1 MSDHLSNPLKADSLL
16 PRFAQLR
23 TEAGAPR
30 PRKTLLVES
39 LGELEGAIDELR
51 VTEEELRQHQRL
63 LAEAWQAAE
72 STSEWNRGMFE
83 GAGECMVA
91 TDPGGLI
98 RDVSHAASDLFGV
111 RPEHLR
117 GKPLAVF
124 VPDDQ
129 RREFHT
135 RLDGATNSAGPMEWE
150 MLISAPGQAPRW
162 VVARV
167 APFAPR
173 TAAAGLHWTLRD
185 VTSRRAA
192 DESRA
197 EAVETLKLALNA
209 SDRATVLLDVDGTVM
224 LWTPAAECLLGW
236 TEAEV
241 AGARVPA
248 FDEFAERV
256 IDRVASQKTAGEPAQ
271 LPVRARTKDGAELDL
286 EVKVSPL
293 AGAEGTPRGTVLHL
307 AVAAAADEEVVP
319 AAAAVAP
326 EAQAAQPAPGTRSS
340 WSEAEARRVLLSVPQ
355 GGDLVEGLRQG
366 IAAGVYLGHLRP
378 GDRLP
383 SIREVTRHTGHDHR
397 YVSAAYRRLA
407 TEGVVE
413 IRTRHGVVVG
423 SGPQPAE
430 APENETA
437 AWLAGVIG
445 QAAEV
450 QVKVPHLPDL
460 VRKWTAAAAVR
471 CLCVDG
477 TEDGLAS
484 LTAELGGQWGFETR
498 RLNAADGP
506 RRDDLLTALREADLV
521 VTTPFHVAAV
531 ESAARAAGV
540 PVVVLEASPDIVA
553 AAEERLR
560 EGPLTAVV
568 TDPRYGERLRCM
580 AGGERLNVVLADDV
594 AAVEALDGAEPVL
607 LTRAAQQKV
616 KRSLRLLAPVS
627 PSFSSS
633 RAGDLAAVL
642 IRRNLSALRNGG

>member
-1 MSDHLSNPLKADSLL
+1 MPDQHPNPLLADSLL

-23 TEAGAPR
+23 SEAGGPQPR
-30 PRKTLLVES
+30 ETLLVES
-39 LGELEGAIDELR
+39 LGELECAIEELR
-51 VTEEELRQHQRL
+51 VTEEELRQHQGL

-72 STSEWNRGMFE
+72 STSEWNRDLFE
-83 GAGECMVA
+83 GAGECMLA
-91 TDPGGLI
+91 TDLGGLI
-98 RDVSHAASDLFGV
+98 RDVNRAAGVLFGV

-124 VPDDQ
+124 VPEDQ
-129 RREFHT
+129 RREFRL
-135 RLDGATNSAGPMEWE
+135 RLDRAGKSGEPMEWE
-150 MLISAPGQAPRW
+150 LLIAARGQAPRW
-162 VVARV
+162 VEARV

-185 VTSRRAA
+185 VTARRAA
-192 DESRA
+192 DQSRT
-197 EAVETLKLALNA
+197 EAVETLRLALNT

-224 LWTPAAECLLGW
+224 LWTTAAECLLGW

-256 IDRVASQKTAGEPAQ
+256 IDRVASQKNDGEAARV
-271 LPVRARTKDGAELDL
+271 PVRGRTKDGAELDL

-293 AGAEGTPRGTVLHL
+293 AGTGGTARGTVLHL
-307 AVAAAADEEVVP
+307 ALAGAAEAETVQP
-319 AAAAVAP
+319 AAAAP
-326 EAQAAQPAPGTRSS
+326 EAQAAQPVAVGRAS

-355 GGDLVEGLRQG
+355 GGDLVEALRQG

-383 SIREVTRHTGHDHR
+383 SIREVTRYTGHDHR
-397 YVSAAYRRLA
+397 YVSAAYRRLS

-423 SGPQPAE
+423 RGPQPAE

-445 QAAEV
+445 QAADV

-460 VRKWTAAAAVR
+460 VRRWTAAAAVR

-484 LTAELGGQWGFETR
+484 LTAELGGQWGFDTR

-521 VTTPFHVAAV
+521 VTTPFHAAAV
-531 ESAARAAGV
+531 ESAARTAGV
-540 PVVVLEASPDIVA
+540 PVVVLEASQDIVV
-553 AAEERLR
+553 AAEDRLR

-568 TDPRYGERLRCM
+568 VDPRHGERLRCM

-594 AAVEALDGAEPVL
+594 AAVEALDPAEPVL

-616 KRSLRLLAPVS
+616 KRSMRLLAPVS

>member
-1 MSDHLSNPLKADSLL
+1 MLDRQLNPLKSDSLL
-16 PRFAQLR
+16 PRFTQLR
-23 TEAGAPR
+23 TEAGGPR

-39 LGELEGAIDELR
+39 LGELECAIEELR
-51 VTEEELRQHQRL
+51 VTEEELRQYQRL

-72 STSEWNRGMFE
+72 STSEWNRDLFE
-83 GAGECMVA
+83 GAGECMLA

-98 RDVSHAASDLFGV
+98 RDLNRAAGALFGG
-111 RPEHLR
+111 RPDHLR

-129 RREFHT
+129 RREFRM
-135 RLDGATNSAGPMEWE
+135 RLERAGKSGESMEWE
-150 MLISAPGQAPRW
+150 MQISARGEEPRW
-162 VVARV
+162 VEARV
-167 APFAPR
+167 EPFAPR
-173 TAAAGLHWTLRD
+173 TAAGGLHWTLRD
-185 VTSRRAA
+185 VTARRAA
-192 DESRA
+192 DQSRT

-224 LWTPAAECLLGW
+224 LWTPAAERLLGW

-241 AGARVPA
+241 AGGRVPA

-256 IDRVASQKTAGEPAQ
+256 IDRVAAQKTGGEPARV
-271 LPVRARTKDGAELDL
+271 PVRARTRDGAELDL

-293 AGAEGTPRGTVLHL
+293 AGAEGTSRGTVLHL
-307 AVAAAADEEVVP
+307 GPAGAADQEVVQP
-319 AAAAVAP
+319 AAAAP
-326 EAQAAQPAPGTRSS
+326 EPQAAQPAPGTRSS
-340 WSEAEARRVLLSVPQ
+340 WSEAEARRVLLSVPH
-355 GGDLVEGLRQG
+355 GGDLVEALRQG

-397 YVSAAYRRLA
+397 YVSAAYRRLS

-423 SGPQPAE
+423 SGPRPAE

-484 LTAELGGQWGFETR
+484 LAAELGGQWGFETR

-521 VTTPFHVAAV
+521 VTTPFHVASV
-531 ESAARAAGV
+531 ESAARTAGV
-540 PVVVLEASPDIVA
+540 PVVVLEASPEIVA

-560 EGPLTAVV
+560 AGPLTAVV
-568 TDPRYGERLRCM
+568 IDPRYGERLRCM

-594 AAVEALDGAEPVL
+594 AAVEALDAAEPVL

>member
-1 MSDHLSNPLKADSLL
+1 
-16 PRFAQLR
+16 
-23 TEAGAPR
+23 
-30 PRKTLLVES
+30 
-39 LGELEGAIDELR
+39 
-51 VTEEELRQHQRL
+51 
-63 LAEAWQAAE
+63 
-72 STSEWNRGMFE
+72 
-83 GAGECMVA
+83 
-91 TDPGGLI
+91 
-98 RDVSHAASDLFGV
+98 
-111 RPEHLR
+111 
-117 GKPLAVF
+117 
-124 VPDDQ
+124 
-129 RREFHT
+129 
-135 RLDGATNSAGPMEWE
+135 
-150 MLISAPGQAPRW
+150 
-162 VVARV
+162 
-167 APFAPR
+167 
-173 TAAAGLHWTLRD
+173 
-185 VTSRRAA
+185 
-192 DESRA
+192 
-197 EAVETLKLALNA
+197 
-209 SDRATVLLDVDGTVM
+209 M
-224 LWTPAAECLLGW
+224 LWSPAAERLLGW

-241 AGARVPA
+241 AGARIPA

-256 IDRVASQKTAGEPAQ
+256 IDRVAARKSGGEPARV
-271 LPVRARTKDGAELDL
+271 PVRARMKDGAEQDL

-293 AGAEGTPRGTVLHL
+293 AGAAGTPRGTVLHL
-307 AVAAAADEEVVP
+307 DFAGAADEEIVQP
-319 AAAAVAP
+319 TAVAP
-326 EAQAAQPAPGTRSS
+326 ETQAAQAAPGTRSS

-355 GGDLVEGLRQG
+355 GGDLVEALRQG

-397 YVSAAYRRLA
+397 YVSAAYRRLS

-445 QAAEV
+445 QAADV
-450 QVKVPHLPDL
+450 QVKVPHLPEL

-498 RLNAADGP
+498 RLNAGDGP

-521 VTTPFHVAAV
+521 VTTPFHVASV
-531 ESAARAAGV
+531 ESAARTAGV
-540 PVVVLEASPDIVA
+540 PVVVLEASHDIVA

-568 TDPRYGERLRCM
+568 VDPRYGERLRCM

-594 AAVEALDGAEPVL
+594 AAVEALDAAEPVL

-642 IRRNLSALRNGG
+642 IRRNLSALRTGG

>member
-1 MSDHLSNPLKADSLL
+1 MPDHHSNPLLADSLL
-16 PRFAQLR
+16 PRFSQLR
-23 TEAGAPR
+23 MEAGAAR
-30 PRKTLLVES
+30 PRETLLVES
-39 LGELEGAIDELR
+39 LSELECAIEELR
-51 VTEEELRQHQRL
+51 VTEEELRQHQGL

-72 STSEWNRGMFE
+72 STSEWNRDLFE
-83 GAGECMVA
+83 GAGECMLA

-98 RDVSHAASDLFGV
+98 RDLNRAAGALFGG
-111 RPEHLR
+111 RPDHLR

-129 RREFHT
+129 RREFRM
-135 RLDGATNSAGPMEWE
+135 RLDRAGKSGEPMEWE
-150 MLISAPGQAPRW
+150 MQISTRRQEPRW
-162 VVARV
+162 VEARV

-173 TAAAGLHWTLRD
+173 TAAGGLHWTLRD
-185 VTSRRAA
+185 VTARRAA
-192 DESRA
+192 DQSRA

-224 LWTPAAECLLGW
+224 LWTPAAERLLGW

-241 AGARVPA
+241 AGARIPA

-256 IDRVASQKTAGEPAQ
+256 IDRVASQKSEGEAAPV
-271 LPVRARTKDGAELDL
+271 PVRGRTKDGAELDL

-293 AGAEGTPRGTVLHL
+293 AGAEGTARGTVLHL
-307 AVAAAADEEVVP
+307 ALAGAADEEVVRAAP
-319 AAAAVAP
+319 AAAPAAR
-326 EAQAAQPAPGTRSS
+326 AAQPAPGTRSS

-355 GGDLVEGLRQG
+355 GGDLVEALRQG

-445 QAAEV
+445 QAADV

-460 VRKWTAAAAVR
+460 VRKWTAAAPVR

-521 VTTPFHVAAV
+521 VTTPFHVATV
-531 ESAARAAGV
+531 ESAARIAGV
-540 PVVVLEASPDIVA
+540 PVVVLEASHDIVA

-560 EGPLTAVV
+560 QGPLTAVV
-568 TDPRYGERLRCM
+568 MDPRYGERLRCM

-594 AAVEALDGAEPVL
+594 AAVEALDAAEPVL

>member
-1 MSDHLSNPLKADSLL
+1 MPDHHLNPLLADSLL
-16 PRFAQLR
+16 PRFSQLR
-23 TEAGAPR
+23 TEAGGPQPR
-30 PRKTLLVES
+30 ETLLLES
-39 LGELEGAIDELR
+39 LGELECAIEELR
-51 VTEEELRQHQRL
+51 VTEEELRQHQGL

-72 STSEWNRGMFE
+72 STSEWNRDLFE
-83 GAGECMVA
+83 GAAECMLA

-98 RDVSHAASDLFGV
+98 RDVNRAAGVLFGV

-129 RREFHT
+129 RREFRM
-135 RLDGATNSAGPMEWE
+135 RLDRAGKSGEPMEWE
-150 MLISAPGQAPRW
+150 MEIAARGQAPRW
-162 VVARV
+162 VEARV

-173 TAAAGLHWTLRD
+173 TAAGGLHWTLRD
-185 VTSRRAA
+185 VTARRAA
-192 DESRA
+192 DQSRA
-197 EAVETLKLALNA
+197 EAVETLRLALNA
-209 SDRATVLLDVDGTVM
+209 SDRAAVLLDVDGTVM
-224 LWTPAAECLLGW
+224 LWTPAAESLLGW

-256 IDRVASQKTAGEPAQ
+256 IDRVAAQRTDGEAARV
-271 LPVRARTKDGAELDL
+271 PVRARTKVGAELDL

-293 AGAEGTPRGTVLHL
+293 AGAAGTARGTVLHL
-307 AVAAAADEEVVP
+307 APAGAADEEIVP
-319 AAAAVAP
+319 AAAAAAP
-326 EAQAAQPAPGTRSS
+326 EAQAALTAPETRSS
-340 WSEAEARRVLLSVPQ
+340 WSEAEARRVLLSVPR
-355 GGDLVEGLRQG
+355 GGDLVEALRQG
-366 IAAGVYLGHLRP
+366 IAAGVFLGHLRP

-521 VTTPFHVAAV
+521 VTTPFHVASV

-540 PVVVLEASPDIVA
+540 PVVVLEASHEIVA
-553 AAEERLR
+553 AAEDRLR

-568 TDPRYGERLRCM
+568 VDPRYGERLRCM
-580 AGGERLNVVLADDV
+580 AGGERLNVVLADDT
-594 AAVEALDGAEPVL
+594 AAVEALDAAEPVL

-616 KRSLRLLAPVS
+616 KRSMRLLAPVS

>member
-1 MSDHLSNPLKADSLL
+1 MPDHHSNPLLADSLL
-16 PRFAQLR
+16 PRFSQLR
-23 TEAGAPR
+23 IEAGGPQPR
-30 PRKTLLVES
+30 ETLLLES
-39 LGELEGAIDELR
+39 LGELECAIEELR
-51 VTEEELRQHQRL
+51 VTEEELRQHQGL

-72 STSEWNRGMFE
+72 STSEWNRDLFE
-83 GAGECMVA
+83 GAAECMLA
-91 TDPGGLI
+91 TDLGGLI
-98 RDVSHAASDLFGV
+98 RDVNRAASVLFGV

-129 RREFHT
+129 RREFRM
-135 RLDGATNSAGPMEWE
+135 RLDRAGKSGEPMEWE
-150 MLISAPGQAPRW
+150 LLIASRGQAPRW
-162 VVARV
+162 VEARV

-192 DESRA
+192 DESRT

-224 LWTPAAECLLGW
+224 LWTPAAESLLGW

-256 IDRVASQKTAGEPAQ
+256 IDRVAAQKTGGEAARV
-271 LPVRARTKDGAELDL
+271 PVRARTKDGAELDL

-293 AGAEGTPRGTVLHL
+293 AGAAGTSRGTVLHL
-307 AVAAAADEEVVP
+307 ALEGGADEEIVP
-319 AAAAVAP
+319 AAGAL
-326 EAQAAQPAPGTRSS
+326 EAQAAQPAPGGRAS
-340 WSEAEARRVLLSVPQ
+340 WSEAEARRVLLSVSK
-355 GGDLVEGLRQG
+355 GGDLMEALRQG

-506 RRDDLLTALREADLV
+506 RRDDLLMALREADLV

-531 ESAARAAGV
+531 ESAARVAGV
-540 PVVVLEASPDIVA
+540 PVVVLEASQDFVA

-568 TDPRYGERLRCM
+568 VDPSYGERLRCM

-594 AAVEALDGAEPVL
+594 AAVEALDAAEPVL

-642 IRRNLSALRNGG
+642 IRRNLSALRMGG

>member
-1 MSDHLSNPLKADSLL
+1 MSDPDSNPFKADSLL

-23 TEAGAPR
+23 TEASGPR
-30 PRKTLLVES
+30 PRKTLLGES
-39 LGELEGAIDELR
+39 LGELECAIEELR
-51 VTEEELRQHQRL
+51 VTEEELRQHQNL

-72 STSEWNRGMFE
+72 STSEWNRDMFE

-98 RDVSHAASDLFGV
+98 RDVNRAASNLFGV

-124 VPDDQ
+124 VPADQ
-129 RREFHT
+129 RREFHV
-135 RLDGATNSAGPMEWE
+135 RLDRAGGSGESMEWE

-162 VVARV
+162 VEARV

-185 VTSRRAA
+185 VTARRAA
-192 DESRA
+192 DQSRT
-197 EAVETLKLALNA
+197 EAVETLKLALNT

-224 LWTPAAECLLGW
+224 LWTPAAERLLGW
-236 TEAEV
+236 AEAEV
-241 AGARVPA
+241 AGARIPA

-256 IDRVASQKTAGEPAQ
+256 IDRVASQKSDGPPARV
-271 LPVRARTKDGAELDL
+271 PVRGRTRDGAELDL

-293 AGAEGTPRGTVLHL
+293 AGTGGTARGTVLHL
-307 AVAAAADEEVVP
+307 ALAGAADEETVEP
-319 AAAAVAP
+319 AAAAP
-326 EAQAAQPAPGTRSS
+326 EAQASQPVSVGRAS

-355 GGDLVEGLRQG
+355 GGDLVEALRQG

-423 SGPQPAE
+423 SGPRPAE
-430 APENETA
+430 VPENETA

-445 QAAEV
+445 QAADV

-460 VRKWTAAAAVR
+460 VRRWTAAAAVR

-484 LTAELGGQWGFETR
+484 LTAELGGQWGFDTR

-521 VTTPFHVAAV
+521 VTTPFHVASV
-531 ESAARAAGV
+531 ESAARTAGV
-540 PVVVLEASPDIVA
+540 PVVVLEASQEIVA
-553 AAEERLR
+553 AAEDRLR

-568 TDPRYGERLRCM
+568 VDPRYGERLRCM

-594 AAVEALDGAEPVL
+594 AAVEALDAAEPVL

-616 KRSLRLLAPVS
+616 KRSMRLLAPVS

>member
-1 MSDHLSNPLKADSLL
+1 MPDRHLKPLKSESLL
-16 PRFAQLR
+16 PRFTQLR

-39 LGELEGAIDELR
+39 LGELECAIEELR
-51 VTEEELRQHQRL
+51 VTEEELRQHQGL

-72 STSEWNRGMFE
+72 STSEWNRDLFE
-83 GAGECMVA
+83 GAAECMLA
-91 TDPGGLI
+91 TDPDGLI
-98 RDVSHAASDLFGV
+98 RDVNRAAGVLFGV

-129 RREFHT
+129 RREFRI
-135 RLDGATNSAGPMEWE
+135 RLERAGNTGEPMEWE
-150 MLISAPGQAPRW
+150 MEIAARGQAPRW
-162 VVARV
+162 VEARV

-173 TAAAGLHWTLRD
+173 TAAGGLHWTLRD

-192 DESRA
+192 DQSRA
-197 EAVETLKLALNA
+197 EAVETLRLALNA
-209 SDRATVLLDVDGTVM
+209 SDRAAVLLDVDGTVM
-224 LWTPAAECLLGW
+224 LWTPAAESLLGW
-236 TEAEV
+236 MEAEV

-256 IDRVASQKTAGEPAQ
+256 IDRVAAQKTEGTRV
-271 LPVRARTKDGAELDL
+271 PVRARTKDGAELDL

-293 AGAEGTPRGTVLHL
+293 AGAAGTARGTVLHL
-307 AVAAAADEEVVP
+307 APAGAADEEIVP
-319 AAAAVAP
+319 AAAAAAP
-326 EAQAAQPAPGTRSS
+326 EAQAAQLVPGQRSA

-355 GGDLVEGLRQG
+355 GGDLVEALRQG

-521 VTTPFHVAAV
+521 VTTPFHVASV

-540 PVVVLEASPDIVA
+540 PVVVLEASHEIVA
-553 AAEERLR
+553 AAEDRLR

-568 TDPRYGERLRCM
+568 VDPRYGERLKCM
-580 AGGERLNVVLADDV
+580 AGGERLNVVLADDT
-594 AAVEALDGAEPVL
+594 AAVEALDAAEPVL

-616 KRSLRLLAPVS
+616 KRSMRLLAPVS